1 MHIEIYFSFKNNT
14 DFNSVIR
21 NLFCNL
27 IPQVVY
33 EIFTILQKIE
43 NKIEKESL
51 RRQGEKKGICWGR

>member
-1 MHIEIYFSFKNNT
+1 MHIEIYFSFKNNM

-27 IPQVVY
+27 ISQVVY
-33 EIFTILQKIE
+33 EIFTILQQIE

-51 RRQGEKKGICWGR
+51 RRQGEKKRICWGR